1 MPIQVVKPS
10 VSLAAVLQGTAFT
23 VLVEAASSAA
33 LSDPRVVLG
42 SNPVGGSGAAPFG
55 AGGASGVSGGAP
67 SGMAD

>member
-1 MPIQVVKPS
+1 MQVVKPS

-23 VLVEAASSAA
+23 VLVEAPSSPA

-42 SNPVGGSGAAPFG
+42 SNPVAGSGGAPLS